1 MLSVL
6 SDCIIILIFVGK
18 SNKKWISEL
27 KVKCDIATPLAA
39 SHIIAI
45 GLSDPTGL
53 DILQWLNKCVWERSN
68 PFVQPVRQCF
78 KLDKGKHCFW
88 SCV

>member
-6 SDCIIILIFVGK
+6 SDCIAILIFAGK

-27 KVKCDIATPLAA
+27 KVKCDISAPLAA
-39 SHIIAI
+39 SHIIAT
-45 GLSDPTGL
+45 GLNDPTGL
-53 DILQWLNKCVWERSN
+53 DIIQWLNKYVWERSN

-78 KLDKGKHCFW
+78 KLVKGKHCFW
-88 SCV
+88 NCV